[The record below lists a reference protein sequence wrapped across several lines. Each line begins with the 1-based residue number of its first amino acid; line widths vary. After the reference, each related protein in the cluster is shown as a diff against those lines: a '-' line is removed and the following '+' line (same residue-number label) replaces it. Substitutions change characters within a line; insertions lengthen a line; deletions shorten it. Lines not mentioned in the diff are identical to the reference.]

1 MIQLFSAKQQW
12 SMANTSFKLDA
23 HRQPPHQLKALFK
36 KYQKA
41 TEEDL
46 KNDPAVIDFPDSVS
60 GTSSAEVSCV
70 GAISSG
76 GLSRAIELL
85 SEDRE
90 VCGLHDVT
98 TVADQGDAPVYQVR
112 AIPG

>member
-1 MIQLFSAKQQW
+1 MDD
-12 SMANTSFKLDA
+12 TSSKLDA
-23 HRQPPHQLKALFK
+23 HQQPPHALKVLFK

-46 KNDPAVIDFPDSVS
+46 KNDPAVIDLLDSVS
-60 GTSSAEVSCV
+60 ATSSAEVSCI
-70 GAISSG
+70 GAISSA
-76 GLSRAIELL
+76 GLLRAIELL

-90 VCGLHDVT
+90 LCGLHDVT
-98 TVADQGDAPVYQVR
+98 TVAGQGDAPVYQVR